1 VVAGGKRAAVPTEVA
16 RTVLEVEMGMA
27 VLALEA
33 AIAVWS

>member
-1 VVAGGKRAAVPTEVA
+1 VAVPTEVA

>member
-1 VVAGGKRAAVPTEVA
+1 VVAEGKRAVPTEVA

-27 VLALEA
+27 VLAPEA